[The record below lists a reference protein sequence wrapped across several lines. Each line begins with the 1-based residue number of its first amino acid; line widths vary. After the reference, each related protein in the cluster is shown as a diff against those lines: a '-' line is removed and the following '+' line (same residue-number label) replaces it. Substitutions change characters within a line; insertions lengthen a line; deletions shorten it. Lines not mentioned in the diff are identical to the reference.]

1 MGINKATVSNWKK
14 NYENGNDIKPS
25 TELLNKISEYFD
37 VSIDYLVSD
46 SERSNITD
54 NDIKFALFGD
64 GEITD
69 EMYDE
74 VKSYAQYVKEKY
86 KTKKD

>member
-14 NYENGNDIKPS
+14 NCENGNDVQPS
-25 TELLNKISEYFD
+25 TDVLHKISEYFD
-37 VSIDYLVSD
+37 VSIDYLVSG
-46 SERSNITD
+46 SERSSITD
-54 NDIKFALFGD
+54 SDIKFALFGD

-69 EMYDE
+69 EMFDE

-86 KTKKD
+86 RNKKD